1 MGIKWTLYKWKK
13 KKISEAKTLIGELN
27 SSLHAA
33 ENDELENRFKKI
45 KRKRKQEWEITQY
58 KSVKDYRTLSLFRYP
73 ENRLWWKDLH
83 SQGLLSESS

>member
-1 MGIKWTLYKWKK
+1 MNTLQMKKK
-13 KKISEAKTLIGELN
+13 KKISEAKKLIGELN

-73 ENRLWWKDLH
+73 ENRL
-83 SQGLLSESS
+83 